1 MHTLIFICIVMV
13 CICHTSIPIR
23 HQPEVVKRSGIAV
36 MERSALMSVEE
47 YDDKGGGRIRN
58 SEYPAL
64 EN

>member
-1 MHTLIFICIVMV
+1 MV

-47 YDDKGGGRIRN
+47 YDDKGGGRIQN